1 MGLEQIIPAIF
12 IVAVLI
18 FILPEF
24 LRTNS
29 KLKQFN
35 KNLFIW
41 SIIVVTVVIAS
52 YLIFKWKKLT

>member
-1 MGLEQIIPAIF
+1 
-12 IVAVLI
+12 
-18 FILPEF
+18 
-24 LRTNS
+24 
-29 KLKQFN
+29 LKQFN

>member
-18 FILPEF
+18 LILPEF

-41 SIIVVTVVIAS
+41 SIIVVTVVIVS

>member
-1 MGLEQIIPAIF
+1 MGLEQIIPVIF
-12 IVAVLI
+12 IIAVLI
-18 FILPEF
+18 LILPEF

-29 KLKQFN
+29 KLRIFT

-41 SIIVVTVVIAS
+41 SIIVVTVMIVS

>member
-18 FILPEF
+18 LILPEF

-52 YLIFKWKKLT
+52 YLIFK

>member
-1 MGLEQIIPAIF
+1 MGLEQIIPVIF
-12 IVAVLI
+12 IIAVLI
-18 FILPEF
+18 LILPEF